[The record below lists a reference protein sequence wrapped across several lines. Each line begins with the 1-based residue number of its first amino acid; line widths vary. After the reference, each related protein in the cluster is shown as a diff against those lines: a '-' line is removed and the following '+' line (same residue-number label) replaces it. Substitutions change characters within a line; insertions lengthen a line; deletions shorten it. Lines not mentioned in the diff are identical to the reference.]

1 MTGSAIRVDNVTKF
15 FGDFPAVRSVSFDLP
30 RGAVLALLGRN
41 GAGKTTMLDMLAG
54 ISSPSKGS
62 IEIGGAIND
71 VDRRRK
77 VGILGHGQWLYDD
90 LTATENLEFFARL
103 YDVPGAAEKIQGWL
117 EDAGLARFH
126 RATIGEFSRGMRQRV
141 AVARAFLH
149 DPEILLLDE
158 PWTALDDRAIE
169 FLSGKIREA
178 QGRGCTIVVC
188 SHQLREA
195 LEVATQVAV
204 LDRGRLA
211 LFSPNDAELRAA
223 PETLYQRIS

>member
-1 MTGSAIRVDNVTKF
+1 MI
-15 FGDFPAVRSVSFDLP
+15 
-30 RGAVLALLGRN
+30 
-41 GAGKTTMLDMLAG
+41 
-54 ISSPSKGS
+54 
-62 IEIGGAIND
+62 
-71 VDRRRK
+71 
-77 VGILGHGQWLYDD
+77 

-103 YDVPGAAEKIQGWL
+103 YDVAGAGEKIQGWL
-117 EDAGLARFH
+117 EDAGLSRFQ
-126 RATIGEFSRGMRQRV
+126 RATVGEFSRGMRQRV

-158 PWTALDDRAIE
+158 PWTALDDRAIA

-178 QGRGCTIVVC
+178 QARGCTVVVC

-195 LEVATQVAV
+195 LEVATDVAV

-211 LFSPNDAELRAA
+211 LFTPNDAELRAA

>member
-1 MTGSAIRVDNVTKF
+1 MTDSAIRVENVTKF

-41 GAGKTTMLDMLAG
+41 GAGKTTMLNMLAG

-62 IEIGGAIND
+62 IEIGGTVNE

-77 VGILGHGQWLYDD
+77 VGFLGHGQWLYDD
-90 LTATENLEFFARL
+90 LTATENLEFFAKL
-103 YDVPGAAEKIQGWL
+103 YDVAGAAQKIEGWL

-126 RATIGEFSRGMRQRV
+126 RATVGEFSRGMRQRV

-178 QGRGCTIVVC
+178 QQRGCTIVVC

-195 LEVATQVAV
+195 LEVATDVAV